1 MPWSKT
7 ILSDHSN
14 IKHYGNYKIC
24 AQKVVMGTLG
34 KRHEAS
40 YKINRPLKDNDG
52 VDLGVFSL
60 PVLMIFICFSFAF

>member
-24 AQKVVMGTLG
+24 AQKVVMGTMA
-34 KRHEAS
+34 KRREAS
-40 YKINRPLKDNDG
+40 FLKCTA
-52 VDLGVFSL
+52 L
-60 PVLMIFICFSFAF
+60 